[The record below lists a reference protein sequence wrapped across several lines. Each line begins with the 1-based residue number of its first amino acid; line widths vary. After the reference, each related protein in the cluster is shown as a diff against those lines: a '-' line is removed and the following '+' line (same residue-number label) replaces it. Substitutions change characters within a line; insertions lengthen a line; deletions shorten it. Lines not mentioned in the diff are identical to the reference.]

1 MAFYLVELPFSTYLS
16 LRMSIFS
23 RQRRISRSSTD
34 GVWRRKAA
42 LENLMNSAALC
53 WTFAIS
59 LFSLLVART
68 NILMLTYHVRI
79 LPKLQMSST
88 ICSPSIPP
96 SPYLRPTLFSLLFFA
111 SFAPFFKLFEIVNF
125 DLLDFSVGILDFLN
139 ESFCFSSGTEFL
151 YILNPMKYISMKIF
165 SLKM

>member
-1 MAFYLVELPFSTYLS
+1 MAFYLVELPFSMYLS

-34 GVWRRKAA
+34 GVWRRKVA
-42 LENLMNSAALC
+42 LENLMHSAALC

-59 LFSLLVART
+59 LFSLLVARK

-96 SPYLRPTLFSLLFFA
+96 SPYLRPTLFSFLFWPVLLLFF
-111 SFAPFFKLFEIVNF
+111 NF
-125 DLLDFSVGILDFLN
+125 LRLLTLIFLTFPL
-139 ESFCFSSGTEFL
+139 ESLTS
-151 YILNPMKYISMKIF
+151 
-165 SLKM
+165 